1 MKKLL
6 ILSTALT
13 SLAVIQAAQAADI
26 TVSGNTEFHLNAPS
40 DTAADDTE
48 TTTDDKGIHTAITSY
63 LTVNASFVSDSGLTY
78 SASQTLTT
86 AGGGGNTKADGLSLT
101 VGTDFGSLQ
110 FSDGHGYSD
119 DMETNADV
127 AADEATT
134 SSADFN
140 GESAVGAHIAGGTIS
155 YLSPTIRGIQASFG
169 YGNGGREDDR
179 TGISYG
185 VSYTGGNMHATWRLA
200 YAGSTISEQTTGAIP
215 AGETD
220 YPTEVTATSAGV
232 SGTFR
237 NLTAAFALN
246 TETTEGGADYTSNN
260 FGATYQVRDNLG
272 VALHLAQATDNED
285 ENYAYNET
293 AMSAS
298 YTFAPGLS
306 SAVTYTIWDDA
317 GTAADNTVAENDGTY
332 AKVELKVAF

>member
-1 MKKLL
+1 MNKLL
-6 ILSTALT
+6 ILSPALT

-26 TVSGNTEFHLNAPS
+26 NVSGNTEFHLNAPS
-40 DTAADDTE
+40 DTTTEDTE
-48 TTTDDKGIHTAITSY
+48 TTTDDNGIHTTISSI

-78 SASQTLTT
+78 SASQSLKTT
-86 AGGGGNTKADGLSLT
+86 GDGTGSDGLSLT

-110 FSDGHGYSD
+110 FSDGAGYGD

-127 AADEATT
+127 AADEDST
-134 SSADFN
+134 SSAAFN
-140 GESAVGAHIAGGTIS
+140 GDSAVSAHISGGTIS

-169 YGNGGREDDR
+169 YGSGGREDDR

-185 VSYTGGNMHATWRLA
+185 VSYSGGNMDATWRLA
-200 YAGSTISEQTTGAIP
+200 YASSIISEQTTGAIP

-220 YPTEVTATSAGV
+220 YPKEVTATSAGV

-237 NLTAAFALN
+237 NLTAAVALN
-246 TETTEGGADYTSNN
+246 TKTTEDGADYTSTN

>member
-26 TVSGNTEFHLNAPS
+26 NVSGNTEFHLNAPS
-40 DTAADDTE
+40 DTNNEDIGVST
-48 TTTDDKGIHTAITSY
+48 GISSS
-63 LTVNASFVSDSGLTY
+63 LTVSASFVSDSGLTY
-78 SASQTLTT
+78 SASQTLLTGS
-86 AGGGGNTKADGLSLT
+86 GGTGSDGLSLT

-110 FSDGHGYSD
+110 VSDGQGYGD
-119 DMETNADV
+119 DMETNTDV

-134 SSADFN
+134 IKPAFN
-140 GESAVGAHIAGGTIS
+140 GESAVGAHISGGTIS

-169 YGNGGREDDR
+169 YGNGGATDEQ
-179 TGISYG
+179 TGLSYG
-185 VSYTGGNMHATWRLA
+185 VSYTGGNMDATWRLA
-200 YAGSTISEQTTGAIP
+200 YAGSTKSEVTADDVVEKP
-215 AGETD
+215 E
-220 YPTEVTATSAGV
+220 ETATSAGV

-246 TETTEGGADYTSNN
+246 TKTVGDAEDYTSNN

-272 VALHLAQATDNED
+272 VAVHYTAATDGND
-285 ENYAYNET
+285 DNYAYNET

-306 SAVTYTIWDDA
+306 SAVTYTIWDE
-317 GTAADNTVAENDGTY
+317 ADTVDGALAENDGTY
-332 AKVELKVAF
+332 ARVELKVAF

>member
-6 ILSTALT
+6 ILSTTLT

-26 TVSGNTEFHLNAPS
+26 NVSGNTEFHLNAPS
-40 DTAADDTE
+40 DTNNEDIGVST
-48 TTTDDKGIHTAITSY
+48 GISSI
-63 LTVNASFVSDSGLTY
+63 LTVSASFVSDSGLTY
-78 SASQTLTT
+78 SASQSLKTT
-86 AGGGGNTKADGLSLT
+86 GGTVSDGLSLT

-110 FSDGHGYSD
+110 VSDGPGYGD

-134 SSADFN
+134 AVSLLDETKGLQFN
-140 GESAVGAHIAGGTIS
+140 GDSAVTAHIDGGTIS

-169 YGNGGREDDR
+169 YGNGGETDEQ
-179 TGISYG
+179 TGLSYG
-185 VSYTGGNMHATWRLA
+185 VSYTGGNMDATWRLA
-200 YAGSTISEQTTGAIP
+200 YAGSTKSEVTD
-215 AGETD
+215 GETVVTD
-220 YPTEVTATSAGV
+220 EVTATSAGV

-246 TETTEGGADYTSNN
+246 TKTVGEAEDYTSNN

-272 VALHLAQATDNED
+272 VALHLAQATDGND

-306 SAVTYTIWDDA
+306 SAVTYTIWDQ
-317 GTAADNTVAENDGTY
+317 ADTVDGALAENDGTY
-332 AKVELKVAF
+332 ARVELKVAF

>member
-26 TVSGNTEFHLNAPS
+26 NLSGNTEFHLNAPS
-40 DTAADDTE
+40 DTE
-48 TTTDDKGIHTAITSY
+48 LEDKGIHTAITSY

-86 AGGGGNTKADGLSLT
+86 AGGGNTKADGLSLT

-110 FSDGHGYSD
+110 LSDGAGYGD

-134 SSADFN
+134 SSAAFKGD
-140 GESAVGAHIAGGTIS
+140 SAVSAHISGGTIS

-169 YGNGGREDDR
+169 YGNGDDTDDR

-185 VSYTGGNMHATWRLA
+185 VSYSGGNMDATWRLA
-200 YAGSTISEQTTGAIP
+200 YASSIISEQTTP
-215 AGETD
+215 TD
-220 YPTEVTATSAGV
+220 E
-232 SGTFR
+232 SGSSSR
-237 NLTAAFALN
+237 P
-246 TETTEGGADYTSNN
+246 
-260 FGATYQVRDNLG
+260 
-272 VALHLAQATDNED
+272 
-285 ENYAYNET
+285 
-293 AMSAS
+293 S
-298 YTFAPGLS
+298 YRGDSHISRCQRHFPQSDSGRCPQHQ
-306 SAVTYTIWDDA
+306 
-317 GTAADNTVAENDGTY
+317 ND
-332 AKVELKVAF
+332 